1 MIKVIHSWPRVC
13 GLPALTIK
21 EDPLYCQAPYPFSY
35 SISHPTPTYP
45 CPPIDKKKIYFHC
58 SFCFLISLTEWMI
71 VTHLMFFTWNYRSAH
86 VEPWYL
92 ITRKTLHVVYNKV
105 SNLLRSDTEW
115 GILLILW
122 FDITHTQTIT
132 YNAQKSQ

>member
-13 GLPALTIK
+13 GLPALTIN

-71 VTHLMFFTWNYRSAH
+71 VTHLMFLLEIIDLHMSSLGTLLPEKPCMLYTTRYQIYWGLTHNEGFC
-86 VEPWYL
+86 WYSDL
-92 ITRKTLHVVYNKV
+92 ISH
-105 SNLLRSDTEW
+105 
-115 GILLILW
+115 
-122 FDITHTQTIT
+122 THKQ
-132 YNAQKSQ
+132 